1 MGSKTNYLIITSCI
15 IMFNL
20 SWSSW
25 PFVHGSSQYNISSL
39 DHYLH
44 NYALNKAP
52 KPIIDVLY
60 NLQLP
65 ANLTGVELSFCRVRS
80 RSIWVNSTNHISYFS
95 IPPFTLPWRFINRVD
110 LIYQNLGNWSTSY
123 YNVPNYIFVT
133 PVLGLLAYHP
143 NTSKLDLIVMGDYQI
158 IVRFPNISTEKI
170 DVMKCVRF
178 DENGTIEFSE
188 MMKSEGLSCGVKKPG
203 HFSIVKPNQEDI
215 IIKRRGIVAGT
226 VLGGFLSVIVITVV
240 CVLGH
245 EAWIRRKKRKKM
257 EMMSELN
264 MALETLRVGRSK
276 MSLPTDIKTHPVPQG
291 VLIDLVALRR
301 AVIVVRVLL

>member
-20 SWSSW
+20 SWSPW
-25 PFVHGSSQYNISSL
+25 PFAHGSSQSYKINSL
-39 DHYLH
+39 DHYLY
-44 NYALNKAP
+44 NYAINKVP
-52 KPIIDVLY
+52 NPIKDKLY
-60 NLQLP
+60 NLSLP
-65 ANLTGVELSFCRVRS
+65 ANLTGVELSFSRVRS
-80 RSIWVNSTNHISYFS
+80 HSLRVNSTNHISYFS
-95 IPPFTLPWRFINRVD
+95 IPPWTLPWPYKKRVD

-143 NTSKLDLIVMGDYQI
+143 NTTSSNNSKLDLIVMGEYQI
-158 IVRFPNISTEKI
+158 IVRFPKISTEKI

-178 DENGTIEFSE
+178 DVNGTIELSE

-203 HFSIVKPNQEDI
+203 HFSIVMPNQADI
-215 IIKRRGIVAGT
+215 LIKGQGIVVRT
-226 VLGGFLSVIVITVV
+226 VVSGFLSVIVIVVV

-245 EAWIRRKKRKKM
+245 KAWIRRERRKKM
-257 EMMSELN
+257 EMMSEIN

-276 MSLPTDIKTHPVPQG
+276 MSLPTDIRTYPYT
-291 VLIDLVALRR
+291 R
-301 AVIVVRVLL
+301 